1 MLINRALSKLKPR
14 SYFIRDSDEDHIQKR
29 VDDAIAKS
37 KRSEV
42 SRVEPDYSAEIRPY
56 IEEMQAELKSKS
68 DLLTATAKNLIDNVE
83 AKIAGF
89 KSVDHSATIK
99 TIQKDVIKIQ
109 GELQKEPVALA
120 ELKKILGKIN
130 KDIADLQTELGALKP
145 ALGKAGKETLSVQD
159 KKALAGLA
167 KLNDT
172 DIPLINKR
180 LNIMEK
186 IQKDV
191 AELKTRAD
199 HHAAIEAIKGEVAAI
214 RVDLKNNTKGPD
226 TTSLDKLKRQLDQI
240 NDIMNGSGTAKKP
253 KAVGD
258 LQTKFNDLNPVPTK
272 GGEAKLSSKNQAKL
286 DKATGLYDKLSEK
299 LENIAKITGVK
310 TGERMSA
317 KGKTLLERI
326 ETMETNAGEHASLRD
341 KVDKINAII
350 EKWVDTSKIVADN
363 KKHIGNLEERLQAI
377 ESVPRSNHTRK
388 RLVPTDD
395 DEDTEPT
402 TKAKP
407 IDYKKAKKEADE
419 KAAKE
424 ADEKAAK
431 DAAEKAKAADAAV
444 EKAAKP
450 AAKKAAKTAAKKAK
464 EAEKVAADAADPA
477 TAAAVKKA
485 AKKTEEKAPKR
496 AKKVDADAIKAK
508 NAAAA
513 AAIKKPILS
522 EQEKKDAKNKKRREE
537 RAAEKA
543 EAKAKSNPAK
553 PLFNADDDPGGL
565 KHDLITAAMLEGTR
579 ASAPFVTD
587 VAEADANQ
595 EIFVLGGGIHALLHE
610 AILCLNMQAYDKHS
624 DLDEIAK
631 DLTG

>member
-253 KAVGD
+253 KAGVLTKVVELQQAVGD

-407 IDYKKAKKEADE
+407 IDNKKAKK
-419 KAAKE
+419 KQTKR
-424 ADEKAAK
+424 
-431 DAAEKAKAADAAV
+431 
-444 EKAAKP
+444 P
-450 AAKKAAKTAAKKAK
+450 QKKQTKRQQKMQ
-464 EAEKVAADAADPA
+464 
-477 TAAAVKKA
+477 
-485 AKKTEEKAPKR
+485 PKR
-496 AKKVDADAIKAK
+496 QKQ
-508 NAAAA
+508 
-513 AAIKKPILS
+513 L
-522 EQEKKDAKNKKRREE
+522 
-537 RAAEKA
+537 
-543 EAKAKSNPAK
+543 
-553 PLFNADDDPGGL
+553 
-565 KHDLITAAMLEGTR
+565 ML
-579 ASAPFVTD
+579 
-587 VAEADANQ
+587 
-595 EIFVLGGGIHALLHE
+595 L
-610 AILCLNMQAYDKHS
+610 
-624 DLDEIAK
+624 
-631 DLTG
+631 